1 MATSPRTIL
10 LCEDNEDDVMLFR
23 RALSASRL
31 SNTLQVARD
40 GEVAIDYLAG
50 SGAFIDRAEFPLPI
64 LVFVDLKMPRLGGF
78 EVVEW
83 MREHRQFDAIC
94 IIVLSSSSIEKD
106 VNRAYATGA
115 NGYLVK
121 PPRAADLLAALNL
134 VAHHTGVW
142 TGMRMANF
150 GVGH

>member
-1 MATSPRTIL
+1 MATTPRTIL

-23 RALSASRL
+23 RALKAARL

-40 GEVAIDYLAG
+40 GEIAIDYLTG
-50 SGAFIDRAEFPLPI
+50 SGSFVDREEFPLPI
-64 LVFVDLKMPRLGGF
+64 LVFVDLKMPRLSGF
-78 EVVEW
+78 DVVEW
-83 MREHRQFDAIC
+83 MREHQEFDAIC
-94 IIVLSSSSIEKD
+94 IIVLSSSSVDKD
-106 VNRAYATGA
+106 VNKAYAAGA

-121 PPRAADLLAALNL
+121 PPRETDLWAALNL
-134 VAHHTGVW
+134 VAHHTGPW